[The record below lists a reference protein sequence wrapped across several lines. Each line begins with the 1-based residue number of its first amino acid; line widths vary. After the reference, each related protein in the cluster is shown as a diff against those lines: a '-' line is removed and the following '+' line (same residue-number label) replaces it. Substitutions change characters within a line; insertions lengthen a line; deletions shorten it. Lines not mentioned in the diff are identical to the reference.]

1 MTEKQNNMVVQHPD
15 KRLME
20 RIRSLERNERIR
32 LHIAQMKCNGY
43 TDNECKTW
51 LIKIAILSDFMDVL
65 ELLTKLKRFM
75 MTPFIRLLMRVEVLR
90 LRNEKNWISNGIKPI
105 AKSWLIERKCG
116 LRSLTIRSN
125 II

>member
-43 TDNECKTW
+43 TDNECKT
-51 LIKIAILSDFMDVL
+51 
-65 ELLTKLKRFM
+65 LLRFPITLCTKASI
-75 MTPFIRLLMRVEVLR
+75 PPRLP
-90 LRNEKNWISNGIKPI
+90 IS
-105 AKSWLIERKCG
+105 
-116 LRSLTIRSN
+116 SN
-125 II
+125 SISSV